1 MTVNANNIQM
11 KAMQEEI
18 DYLSSH
24 EERLA
29 VLHKELEDEKAL
41 NLQKFKEN
49 DKLLAVI
56 SKLELQIKKANQ
68 PGVAY
73 NTQSSNE
80 FA

>member
-41 NLQKFKEN
+41 NLQKIQGER
-49 DKLLAVI
+49 
-56 SKLELQIKKANQ
+56 
-68 PGVAY
+68 
-73 NTQSSNE
+73 
-80 FA
+80 